1 MKDLIQGR
9 SLRLRQF
16 SFATHW
22 KTMLLLLVLCVGAS
36 ANAQNIT
43 VSGTVTDATGEPM
56 IGATVQVDGTQNAIA
71 TDIDGNYT
79 LKNVNPKGKLI
90 VSYIGYQTQTVSIN
104 GQSHIDVTLTEDSEV
119 LDEVVVVGYGTI
131 KKTDLTGSVSTV
143 GTEKLNAKGAPSALE
158 NLQGT
163 VAGVNITKSTGRTN
177 GNIAIEIRGKSSFNG
192 KTKPMF
198 VVDGVICDDIDFLN
212 PQDIERMDVLK
223 DASSTAIYGSRATAG
238 VVMVTTKGGMNVN
251 KNVKTS
257 VSYDGYY
264 GMNKVSHK
272 PKFMEGQDW
281 YYYRLG
287 KFLSPMGGDNNYA
300 AQTAHWMLP
309 GSYGLGQALLQEK
322 ISDYQSPY
330 VMKQLLAEGR
340 TTDWVDLVTRDGSQQ
355 NHYVAISGASETA
368 NYHFGIGYNGE
379 DGIYEGDSQKTFSFK
394 GSVDARVNKVLSG
407 GFSFNLAQIKTE
419 YADDDAIK
427 QAYRVNPYMIPY
439 TEDGNIQHFPGNK
452 HTLGTDDHQFSDF
465 INPLDRM
472 RNSTH
477 ERTTYRAM
485 GNVYLQLDL
494 FKGFNIKSTFS
505 PSYTSYQDGKYVGYT
520 NPETGKTY
528 VDDEVH
534 QATRVNKTNFSW
546 TWDNIAS
553 YNRTFNKDHS
563 INAMGL
569 VSLSKWKNE
578 DASWLATGVLE
589 NSDWW
594 NMGSGEYVGGKDGSK
609 TGYNEHSMLSY
620 ALRANYSF
628 KSRYMLTATIRW
640 DGSSKFADGY
650 KWGSFPSFAV
660 AWRANEESF
669 LRDVTWLTN
678 LKFRLAYGVTGNN
691 SGVAPYATVVG
702 IGNAP
707 IYYPWGSEWVSGLM
721 ASGVVDKSIQWEKS
735 HEWNF
740 GIDFGFLRD
749 RLTGTIDLYQKTS
762 NDLLTEV
769 ALPLATG
776 GLKMYTNAGSVRN
789 RGIEVGLTTVNID
802 NRNLTWTTSLT
813 FARNI
818 NKIKEIDGITDA
830 RYSGKSTGNWFV
842 GLPVNNVYQ
851 YVWQGV
857 VSDRLMTVP
866 DHQIALDKGFTPGD
880 KVRECDYYWACYGI
894 GEGQPKILDRDGD
907 GQITED
913 DKMIFNADPK
923 WSGSFSSN
931 LTYRLPKNYGSVDFG
946 FTLYAKY
953 GYYVDSSF
961 LRGDYYDL
969 HDRGRGKMQMDY
981 YIPAG
986 TIVDADGV
994 RPDGT
999 FINPVYQTTTHY
1011 GKYPMLSGGTN
1022 DGLGA
1027 HKDFYQS
1034 SRGLEEVSFCKVKN
1048 ITVGYNFA
1056 PKLLK
1061 KISCQNLRLYFT
1073 VTNPFIWTKYEGF
1086 DPEWAGAD
1094 EKNDGPSV
1102 VSYQIGAN
1110 IKF

>member
-1 MKDLIQGR
+1 MKDLILSR
-9 SLRLRQF
+9 SSWLRHL
-16 SFATHW
+16 SNVTHW

-104 GQSHIDVTLTEDSEV
+104 GQSHIDVTLSEDSEV

-158 NLQGT
+158 NIQGT
-163 VAGVNITKSTGRTN
+163 VPGVNITKSSGRA
-177 GNIAIEIRGKSSFNG
+177 GGGMEIEIRGKSSFNSD
-192 KTKPMF
+192 TKPLF
-198 VVDGVICDDIDFLN
+198 VVDGVICGDIDFLN
-212 PQDIERMDVLK
+212 PQDIERIDVLK

-251 KNVKTS
+251 KNFKTS
-257 VSYDGYY
+257 ISYDGYY
-264 GMNKVSHK
+264 GFNKASHK

-281 YYYRLG
+281 YYYRFG
-287 KFLSPMGGDNNYA
+287 KFLSPMGGDNNYG
-300 AQTAHWMLP
+300 AQTAHWMKP
-309 GSYGLGQALLQEK
+309 ASYGLGQALLQEK
-322 ISDYQSPY
+322 IADLQSPY
-330 VMKQLLAEGR
+330 VMKRLLAEGN
-340 TTDWVDLVTRDGSQQ
+340 TTDWIDLVTRDGSQQ
-355 NHYVAISGASETA
+355 NHYVAIAGAGEKV
-368 NYHFGIGYNGE
+368 NYHFGVGYNGE
-379 DGIYEGDSQKTFSFK
+379 DGIYEGDSQKMFSFK

-407 GFSFNLAQIKTE
+407 GFTVNLAQIKNK
-419 YADDDAIK
+419 YADGGAIE

-439 TEDGNIQHFPGNK
+439 TEDGKIQHFPGNK
-452 HTLGTDDHQFSDF
+452 NTLGTDDHQFSDF

-472 RNSTH
+472 RNASH
-477 ERTTYRAM
+477 ERTTYRAL

-494 FKGFNIKSTFS
+494 FNGFNIKSTFS
-505 PSYTSYQDGKYVGYT
+505 PSYTSYRDGQYVGYT

-528 VDDEVH
+528 VDNDVH
-534 QATRVNKTNFSW
+534 TATRTNSTGFSW

-553 YNRTFNKDHS
+553 YNRTFNKVHS

-569 VSLSKWKNE
+569 VSLSKWTSEKSTWIAN
-578 DASWLATGVLE
+578 DVLE

-594 NMGSGEYVGGKDGSK
+594 NMGTGTFDGDNSSMD
-609 TGYNEHSMLSY
+609 YSEESMLSY

-628 KSRYMLTATIRW
+628 MGRYMATATIRW

-650 KWGSFPSFAV
+650 KWGSFPSFAL
-660 AWRANEESF
+660 AWRASEEPF
-669 LRDVTWLTN
+669 LRDLTWMTN
-678 LKFRLAYGVTGNN
+678 LKLRLAYGVTGNN
-691 SGVAPYATVVG
+691 AGVGRYGTIVG
-702 IGNAP
+702 IGSTP
-707 IYYPWGSEWVSGLM
+707 TWYPWGSQWVSGLQ
-721 ASGVVDKSIQWEKS
+721 AAGVVDKAIQWEKS
-735 HEWNF
+735 KEWNL
-740 GIDFGFLRD
+740 GLDFGFLRD
-749 RLTGTIDLYQKTS
+749 RITGSVDIYQKTS
-762 NDLLTEV
+762 DGLLTNV
-769 ALPLATG
+769 SLPLVTG
-776 GLKMYTNAGSVRN
+776 GMGMYTNAGSVRN
-789 RGIEVGLTTVNID
+789 RGLELAVTTVNVD

-818 NKIKEIDGITDA
+818 NKVLEIDGITDA
-830 RYSGKSTGNWFV
+830 HYTGKSTGNYWI
-842 GLPVNNVYQ
+842 GSPVNNVYQ
-851 YVWQGV
+851 YAWQGV
-857 VSDRLMTVP
+857 VSDRPMVVP
-866 DHQIALDKGFTPGD
+866 DHEIAVKKGFEPGAT
-880 KVRECDYYWACYGI
+880 VRECDYYWACYGI
-894 GEGQPKILDRDGD
+894 GEGQPKLLDRNGD
-907 GQITED
+907 GAIDDD
-913 DKMIFNADPK
+913 DKVIVNGDPK
-923 WSGSFSSN
+923 WTASFSSN
-931 LTYRLPKNYGSVDFG
+931 LNYRLPKNFGSVDFG

-953 GYYVDSSF
+953 GYWVDSSF

-986 TIVDADGV
+986 TIVDAEGI

-1027 HKDFYQS
+1027 LINEYQA
-1034 SRGLEEVSFCKVKN
+1034 SRGLEEISFCKVKN
-1048 ITVGYNFA
+1048 ITVGYTFA

-1061 KISCQNLRLYFT
+1061 KIQCQNLRLYFT

-1086 DPEWAGAD
+1086 DPEWAGASG
-1094 EKNDGPSV
+1094 KNDGPSV
-1102 VSYQIGAN
+1102 TSYQIGAN